1 MQFSS
6 RDVVHL
12 CYDAANY
19 FDIAR
24 VMVGEDRKENAI
36 LRKIY
41 IHEYLS
47 ERTRPLWYI
56 SPTIEGTRWIV
67 CNGQRM
73 RVMENRRAAPRS
85 SLRMQRCFWL
95 IRDSPSRLRVT
106 ETQGIEFS
114 LFLRSVVFSSAFIAR
129 VFPFVHT
136 PEFHTPYLCGF
147 NATMKC
153 LSFCRIRGRYNQG
166 KTTNKWTIW
175 LLTTVLEFL
184 KIVFSILSLSK
195 ALFVRN

>member
-12 CYDAANY
+12 RYDTANY

-24 VMVGEDRKENAI
+24 VMVGEDRRENTI
-36 LRKIY
+36 TRKIY

-47 ERTRPLWYI
+47 EKTRPLWYI

-67 CNGQRM
+67 CDGQRM

-85 SLRMQRCFWL
+85 SHRMQRCFWVT
-95 IRDSPSRLRVT
+95 RDSPSRLCVV
-106 ETQGIEFS
+106 ETQGIEFP
-114 LFLRSVVFSSAFIAR
+114 LFPRSVVSSSAFIAR

-136 PEFHTPYLCGF
+136 PEFLTPTPLRF
-147 NATMKC
+147 QRNHATS
-153 LSFCRIRGRYNQG
+153 L
-166 KTTNKWTIW
+166 
-175 LLTTVLEFL
+175 VLQNER
-184 KIVFSILSLSK
+184 KIQPRK
-195 ALFVRN
+195 NDR